1 MKVVPFQVLHTS
13 KEAFRIQIDR
23 LPHFYDKLHQHHELQ
38 LMWIE
43 KSEGTL
49 IAGDYIGRF
58 TPGDLFV
65 IGSGQAHV
73 FKNDYELHHSEE
85 QAVSLSIF
93 FDEKYLGDHFWQL
106 EEMNATRKLVA
117 KASKGLKV
125 TGHTKEQIVKM
136 MNEVVTQEGIDK
148 LITFFSIVKLL
159 STSSE
164 ITTLSVTASPEAYS
178 NNEGKRMNDILH
190 FTLRESHR
198 KIYIDE
204 VAQVANLSNEAF
216 CRYFKTRTGKT
227 YTNFLNEIR
236 VSHACKLL
244 IDKDLSV
251 QDVCYRSGFS
261 NLSNFNR
268 FFKKVTKKTPSVY
281 PHIKLRPASMS

>member
-1 MKVVPFQVLHTS
+1 MKVVPFQVPHTS

-43 KSEGTL
+43 KSDGTL

-73 FKNDYELHHSEE
+73 FKNDEE
-85 QAVSLSIF
+85 QQTSNEQAASLSIF

-125 TGHTKEQIVKM
+125 TGHTKEQIIKM
-136 MNEVVTQEGIDK
+136 MSEVVTQEGIDK
-148 LITFFSIVKLL
+148 LITFFSIIKLL

-164 ITTLSVTASPEAYS
+164 IASLSVTATPEAYNHS
-178 NNEGKRMNDILH
+178 EGKRMNDILH

-204 VAQVANLSNEAF
+204 VAQVANLSTEAF

-236 VSHACKLL
+236 VSNACKLM
-244 IDKDLSV
+244 IDKDSSIG
-251 QDVCYRSGFS
+251 DICFKSGFS

-268 FFKKVTKKTPSVY
+268 VFKKVTGKAPSKY
-281 PHIKLRPASMS
+281 N

>member
-1 MKVVPFQVLHTS
+1 MKVVPFQVPHTS

-58 TPGDLFV
+58 IPGDLFV

-73 FKNDYELHHSEE
+73 LKNDEE
-85 QAVSLSIF
+85 QKPPNQAASLSIF

-106 EEMNATRKLVA
+106 DEMNATRKLVA

-125 TGHTKEQIVKM
+125 TGHTKEQIIKM
-136 MNEVVTQEGIDK
+136 MKEVVGQEGIDK

-164 ITTLSVTASPEAYS
+164 ITTLSVTSSPEAYS

-198 KIYIDE
+198 KIYIEE
-204 VAQVANLSNEAF
+204 VAQVANLSAEAF

-244 IDKDLSV
+244 FDKDLSV
-251 QDVCYRSGFS
+251 QDACYRSGFS

-268 FFKKVTKKTPSVY
+268 IFKKVIKKTPSAY
-281 PHIKLRPASMS
+281 AK